1 MSIKKEL
8 RGVSMATEE
17 AIKAEGEVIESLRN
31 AMFKVRLPNGHI
43 VTAYPAGKLTL
54 GRIRIFVGDK
64 VTLEMS
70 PYDLTRG
77 RIIWRS
83 NTSNRKSNPVDA

>member
-1 MSIKKEL
+1 
-8 RGVSMATEE
+8 MATEE

-77 RIIWRS
+77 RIVWRTNNMPHKTNS
-83 NTSNRKSNPVDA
+83 DEA

>member
-1 MSIKKEL
+1 
-8 RGVSMATEE
+8 MATED
-17 AIKAEGEVIESLRN
+17 AIKAEGEVIECMRN
-31 AMFKVRLPNGHI
+31 ATFKVRLPNGHI

-77 RIIWRS
+77 RIVWRTNNMPHQS
-83 NTSNRKSNPVDA
+83 NSDDA

>member
-1 MSIKKEL
+1 
-8 RGVSMATEE
+8 MASDD
-17 AIKAEGEVIESLRN
+17 AIKAEGEVVESLRN
-31 AMFKVRLPNGHI
+31 ATFKVKLSNGHI
-43 VTAYPAGKLTL
+43 VTAYPAGKLVL

-77 RIIWRS
+77 RIVWRTNTRKPSSADS
-83 NTSNRKSNPVDA
+83 NGDEIEE

>member
-1 MSIKKEL
+1 
-8 RGVSMATEE
+8 MASDD
-17 AIKAEGEVIESLRN
+17 AIKAEGEVVESLRN
-31 AMFKVRLPNGHI
+31 ATFKVKLANGHV
-43 VTAYPAGKLTL
+43 VTAYPAGKLVL

-77 RIIWRS
+77 RIVWRTNTRKPSSADS
-83 NTSNRKSNPVDA
+83 NGDEIEE

>member
-1 MSIKKEL
+1 
-8 RGVSMATEE
+8 MATEE
-17 AIKAEGEVIESLRN
+17 AIKADGEVIESLRN
-31 AMFKVRLPNGHI
+31 ATFKVRLQNGHI

-77 RIIWRS
+77 RIVWRTNNS
-83 NTSNRKSNPVDA
+83 VRRNPNEKAE